1 MGSLKFKP
9 NFGLRLYFLIL
20 VTSHRG
26 KERERERERESEDF
40 TKENNKKSF
49 CLIYSVRHKCLVTI
63 AYFYFA

>member
-26 KERERERERESEDF
+26 KERERERERERVRISL
-40 TKENNKKSF
+40 KK
-49 CLIYSVRHKCLVTI
+49 IIKK
-63 AYFYFA
+63 AFA